1 MFKKIHMN
9 KEIQDKIRISK
20 FLSTYGVGSRREVE
34 KMIKDGRVHLNGKKI
49 NSPVNFVNKKDSIK
63 LDGKLLIFKKF
74 TQVYKF
80 YKPVNCICSKNKQDE
95 RKIVYDLLPKK
106 FKNFIFA
113 GRLDVNSEGLL
124 IITNSSEITRSLELP
139 KNQFQRKYKIRVY
152 GNYDKKKL
160 EDLSKG
166 KIINNILYK
175 PFTYKIFNQDKK
187 NFWIE
192 IYLKEGKNREIRQ
205 LMRSINLQVNKL
217 VRLEFG
223 PFKIQNLKPGE
234 IILAEKKEIEEY
246 ENHLREI

>member
-1 MFKKIHMN
+1 MN

-34 KMIKDGRVHLNGKKI
+34 KMIKEGRIHVNGEKI
-49 NSPVNFVNKKDSIK
+49 SSPVNFVNNKDSIK

-74 TQVYKF
+74 VQVYKF
-80 YKPVNCICSKNKQDE
+80 YKPISCICTKNKQDE
-95 RKIVYDLLPKK
+95 RKIIYDLLPKK

-124 IITNSSEITRSLELP
+124 IITNSSEITRNLEIP

-166 KIINNILYK
+166 KIINNVLYK

-192 IYLKEGKNREIRQ
+192 MYLKEGKNREIRE

-234 IILAEKKEIEEY
+234 IILAEKKELEEY
-246 ENHLREI
+246 ENHLRKI